1 MNVIEREGNNT
12 KADASI
18 LKFYLETL
26 LVLRSDPLFSAY
38 EHQLPAP
45 MGFVSPEWHLQFFFY
60 GLPLCHCGTL
70 DYRGRDL
77 EVLGNVCLIPLRP
90 AQSMSAW

>member
-26 LVLRSDPLFSAY
+26 LALRSDPLFSAY
-38 EHQLPAP
+38 EHQLPWALFLLN
-45 MGFVSPEWHLQFFFY
+45 GTCNFSFKDSPYATAALWTIEA
-60 GLPLCHCGTL
+60 GTWRCL
-70 DYRGRDL
+70 AMC
-77 EVLGNVCLIPLRP
+77 VLSPYALYN
-90 AQSMSAW
+90 Q